1 MTDRSPDT
9 SSAAAETSQALT
21 DLVAER
27 VINARL
33 ALEARNKKP
42 SSTAELTETQSLNRV
57 FRDLGYA
64 YRRYRSQTGGPVVPG
79 LRDAAYK
86 FRANPS
92 LPALVAVAAY
102 LEKLD
107 LLS

>member
-1 MTDRSPDT
+1 MTDRSPDRI
-9 SSAAAETSQALT
+9 SSPAETSQSLT

-27 VINARL
+27 VMQARL
-33 ALEARNKKP
+33 DVEARSRKR
-42 SSTAELTETQSLNRV
+42 SSPAEVRETQSLNRV
-57 FRDLGYA
+57 FREMGYA
-64 YRRYRSQTGGPVVPG
+64 YRRYRSQTRKPVVPG
-79 LRDAAYK
+79 LRDAAYA

-92 LPALVAVAAY
+92 LPALVAVAGY

>member
-1 MTDRSPDT
+1 MTHRSPDT
-9 SSAAAETSQALT
+9 SLTSAETSQSLT
-21 DLVAER
+21 DLIAER
-27 VINARL
+27 VIQARL
-33 ALEARNKKP
+33 DVEARSRKRESP
-42 SSTAELTETQSLNRV
+42 AEVRETQSLNRV
-57 FRDLGYA
+57 FREMGYA
-64 YRRYRSQTGGPVVPG
+64 YRRYRSQTGKPVVPG
-79 LRDAAYK
+79 LRDAAYA

>member
-9 SSAAAETSQALT
+9 RSASAEPSQSLT
-21 DLVAER
+21 DLIAER

-33 ALEARNKKP
+33 ALEARSKKAA
-42 SSTAELTETQSLNRV
+42 SAELTETQSLNRV
-57 FRDLGYA
+57 FRDMGYA

-79 LRDAAYK
+79 LRDAAYQ

-92 LPALVAVAAY
+92 LPSLVAVAAY